1 MWMRSSTISTNNLS
15 RRWCGLL
22 AASPLE
28 RAPPVWAPSLVA
40 GSIPASWA
48 RLPAS
53 AGISILP
60 QLGPGLCGSLPT
72 YPSLNMAIGNS
83 TIANST
89 IGNNTKYYNIT
100 NSLGSCLEAPC
111 SLPPAS
117 ECKFIVR
124 YGVLE
129 NAPTEMLQQTASFPA
144 AQACATL
151 ACEIFQPSLPGP

>member
-1 MWMRSSTISTNNLS
+1 MWAR
-15 RRWCGLL
+15 
-22 AASPLE
+22 
-28 RAPPVWAPSLVA
+28 SLVA

-83 TIANST
+83 T
-89 IGNNTKYYNIT
+89 KYYNIT

-129 NAPTEMLQQTASFPA
+129 NAP
-144 AQACATL
+144 
-151 ACEIFQPSLPGP
+151 